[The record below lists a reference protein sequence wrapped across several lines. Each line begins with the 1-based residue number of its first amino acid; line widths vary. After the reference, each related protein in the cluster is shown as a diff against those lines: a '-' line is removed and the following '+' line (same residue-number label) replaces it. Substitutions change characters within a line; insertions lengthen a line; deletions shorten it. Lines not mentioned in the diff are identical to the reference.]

1 MIIRENTIK
10 VNDINSEFMINE
22 DGIKYLPE
30 DLIFFDLE
38 HYVYKKP
45 KCIGVFGACEFD
57 KKKSALKVT
66 QYMIENRYESIDI
79 QKEYE
84 KKRNK
89 SIGLKNLEKQFDII
103 RESEVISGSNLA
115 KTFHKIMKDKDYIK
129 RMPEDKI
136 EKILLYN
143 EQDVVNLF
151 HIYMNW
157 NKYID
162 YEEELCEIKSIEDIE
177 EDTEINQFDNIEED
191 TKNLEKDF
199 EVSYEN
205 INDNN

>member
-1 MIIRENTIK
+1 
-10 VNDINSEFMINE
+10 
-22 DGIKYLPE
+22 
-30 DLIFFDLE
+30 
-38 HYVYKKP
+38 
-45 KCIGVFGACEFD
+45 
-57 KKKSALKVT
+57 
-66 QYMIENRYESIDI
+66 
-79 QKEYE
+79 
-84 KKRNK
+84 
-89 SIGLKNLEKQFDII
+89 
-103 RESEVISGSNLA
+103 
-115 KTFHKIMKDKDYIK
+115 MKDKDYIK

-177 EDTEINQFDNIEED
+177 EDTEINQFDNIKED